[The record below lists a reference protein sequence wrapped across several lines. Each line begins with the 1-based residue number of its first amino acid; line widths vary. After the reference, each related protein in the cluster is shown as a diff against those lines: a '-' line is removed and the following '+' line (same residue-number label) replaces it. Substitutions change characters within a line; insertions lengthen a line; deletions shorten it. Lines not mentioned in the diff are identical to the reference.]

1 MSVQITTAFTK
12 QYHDIIYMLVQQKGS
27 KLKNTVRNET
37 QVGEFAFWDQ
47 IGATEARARTSR
59 HEDTEYSNT
68 PHARR
73 RVTLVDYDWADLI
86 DKPDKV
92 KMLIDPTAAYHKNAV
107 NAMGRA
113 MDDVIIAAARGNA
126 YTGVDGSTTVS
137 FGTEGSSIATYV
149 GATIDFACL
158 TTIKKTFLAS
168 EVDPADET
176 LHFVH
181 TAAQLEAL
189 LNIDKI
195 TSADYNSIRA
205 LVKGEIDSFMGMTW
219 HNSQRLTGA
228 ASATCYLLAYA
239 ESGILLSTSQDIE
252 ARIDVMPNKKYSTQV
267 FVSMGIGA
275 TRMEGPKV
283 ISITCKDN

>member
-1 MSVQITTAFTK
+1 MSVQITTAFVK
-12 QYHDIIYMLVQQKGS
+12 QYHDLIYMLVQQKGS
-27 KLKNTVRNET
+27 KLSNTVRNET
-37 QVGEFAFWDQ
+37 QKGEFSFWDQ
-47 IGATEARARTSR
+47 IGATAARKRTSR

-73 RVTLVDYDWADLI
+73 RVTLADYDWADLI

-113 MDDVIIAAARGNA
+113 KDDEIIAAARGSA
-126 YTGVDGSTTVS
+126 WTGVDGSTEVT
-137 FGTEGSSIATYV
+137 FGTEGNSIATYA

-158 TTIKKTFLAS
+158 TTIKKTFLAN
-168 EVDPADET
+168 EVDDEDET

-181 TAAQLEAL
+181 TAAQIEAL
-189 LNIDKI
+189 LNIDKV

-205 LVKGEIDSFMGMTW
+205 LVKGEINAFMGMNW
-219 HNSQRLTGA
+219 HNSQRLTGVA
-228 ASATCYLLAYA
+228 TATCYLLAYA
-239 ESGILLSTSQDIE
+239 ESGILLSTGQDIE
-252 ARIDVMPNKKYSTQV
+252 ATIDRMPNKKNSTQV

-275 TRMEGPKV
+275 TRMEGAKV

>member
-1 MSVQITTAFTK
+1 MSVQITTAFVK

-37 QVGEFAFWDQ
+37 QVGEFSFWDQ
-47 IGATEARARTSR
+47 IGATAARKRTSR

-73 RVTLVDYDWADLI
+73 RVTLCDYDWADLI

-107 NAMGRA
+107 MAMGRA
-113 MDDVIIAAARGNA
+113 MDDEIIAAARGTA
-126 YTGVDGSTTVS
+126 QTGVDGSTPVT
-137 FGTEGSSIATYV
+137 FAAEGNSIATYA

-158 TTIKKTFLAS
+158 TTIKKTFLAN
-168 EVDPADET
+168 EVNDDET

-205 LVKGEIDSFMGMTW
+205 LVKGEINSFMGMTW
-219 HNSQRLTGA
+219 HNSQRLSGVAT
-228 ASATCYLLAYA
+228 ATCYLLAYA
-239 ESGILLSTSQDIE
+239 ESGILLSTGQDIE
-252 ARIDVMPNKKYSTQV
+252 ATIDRMPNKKNSTQV

-275 TRMEGPKV
+275 TRMEGAKV